1 MLASLKDD
9 IEGQMENLI
18 HDMRVK
24 TDSRE
29 DVFSQERLA
38 WKQKIRKLEERLS
51 SVQRMVEVKGEGY
64 KGGGF
69 RPAEDPGAHVEKQ
82 APDLMA
88 QIAQLEE
95 QGRATE
101 AQTVWTQA
109 ALKTLVRDIQESLG
123 EDA

>member
-1 MLASLKDD
+1 M
-9 IEGQMENLI
+9 
-18 HDMRVK
+18 
-24 TDSRE
+24 
-29 DVFSQERLA
+29 
-38 WKQKIRKLEERLS
+38 
-51 SVQRMVEVKGEGY
+51 KGEGY
-64 KGGGF
+64 KRGSF